1 MSIEI
6 ESKIILWEFNTSDL
20 FVYLCN
26 LINLC
31 NSREELRREME
42 HDPQR
47 PEFER
52 NFIWGFGSRHF
63 WLKQRNPSNGIIMEN
78 RLLLVILNDKEVI

>member
-6 ESKIILWEFNTSDL
+6 ESQVILWEFDTSDL
-20 FVYLCN
+20 FVYLLN

-31 NSREELRREME
+31 NNRQELERVQKYHSR
-42 HDPQR
+42 R

-52 NFIWGFGSRHF
+52 NFIWGFGARHF
-63 WLKQRNPSNGIIMEN
+63 WLKQRNPSNGKPVEE
-78 RLLLVILNDKEVI
+78 RLLLVILNEKEI